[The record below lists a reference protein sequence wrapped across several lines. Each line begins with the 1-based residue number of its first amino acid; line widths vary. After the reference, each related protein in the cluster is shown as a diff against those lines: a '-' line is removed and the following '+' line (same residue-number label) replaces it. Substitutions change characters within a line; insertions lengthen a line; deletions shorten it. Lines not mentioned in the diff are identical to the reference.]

1 MKKSLSNIKKK
12 ALKAKAHA
20 LKPTVMIGQHGLTDA
35 VLAEIDIA
43 LNAHELIKI
52 GIRGADKNERI
63 EQGKKIESQLNADV
77 IDQIGG
83 VTVLYRPAAS
93 LLLNQTK

>member
-20 LKPTVMIGQHGLTDA
+20 LKPTVMIGQNGLTDA

-63 EQGKKIESQLNADV
+63 EQGKKIETQLNADV

-83 VTVLYRPAAS
+83 VTVLYRSLAAAS
-93 LLLNQTK
+93 R

>member
-12 ALKAKAHA
+12 ALKAKAHV

-52 GIRGADKNERI
+52 GIRGTDINERI
-63 EQGKKIESQLNADV
+63 EQGKKIEAQLNADV

-83 VTVLYRPAAS
+83 VTVLYRPLAAAS
-93 LLLNQTK
+93 R

>member
-1 MKKSLSNIKKK
+1 MKKSLSNVKKK

-43 LNAHELIKI
+43 LNAHELIKV

-63 EQGKKIESQLNADV
+63 EQGKKIEAQLNADV

-83 VTVLYRPAAS
+83 VTVLYRSLAAAS
-93 LLLNQTK
+93 R

>member
-1 MKKSLSNIKKK
+1 MTNLANTKKKS
-12 ALKAKAHA
+12 LKAKAHA
-20 LKPTVMIGQHGLTDA
+20 LKPTVMVGQRGLTDA

-83 VTVLYRPAAS
+83 VTVLYRPASIAS
-93 LLLNQTK
+93 R

>member
-63 EQGKKIESQLNADV
+63 EQGKKIEAQLNADV
-77 IDQIGG
+77 IDRIGG
-83 VTVLYRPAAS
+83 VTVLYRPLAAAS
-93 LLLNQTK
+93 R

>member
-63 EQGKKIESQLNADV
+63 EQGKKIETHLNADV
-77 IDQIGG
+77 IYQIGG
-83 VTVLYRPAAS
+83 VTVLYRPLAAA
-93 LLLNQTK
+93 TR